1 MVEFRE
7 RKKTEKK
14 KKIQRKQ
21 DNDIS
26 LMTDVKV
33 KKKIYFRFI
42 EF

>member
-1 MVEFRE
+1 M
-7 RKKTEKK
+7 K

-26 LMTDVKV
+26 LMIDIKIE
-33 KKKIYFRFI
+33 KKIYFRFI